1 VPGIIVGID
10 GSDHSR
16 RALEWATREAALRHA
31 PLTVLTVRRTVSGY
45 VSGPI
50 PNPDEAVLVEQARA
64 MAQEQADG
72 ALEKVGAGSQPE
84 SVTVQVIDGLPAKT
98 LLEAAT
104 GADMLVVG
112 SRGAGGF
119 QRLLLG
125 SVSTQVT
132 HHAPCPVVVI
142 TAGDA

>member
-1 VPGIIVGID
+1 MPRWVSVAGYLGLGWFAAFVLPQLAAGTGI
-10 GSDHSR
+10 
-16 RALEWATREAALRHA
+16 
-31 PLTVLTVRRTVSGY
+31 
-45 VSGPI
+45 
-50 PNPDEAVLVEQARA
+50 
-64 MAQEQADG
+64 G
-72 ALEKVGAGSQPE
+72 ALLLIVAGG
-84 SVTVQVIDGLPAKT
+84 GLPAKT

-119 QRLLLG
+119 QRLRLG